1 MKNRSRLLAASAVAA
16 ALALVTGCRRS
27 PAATANNAP
36 PPPEIPV
43 VRVMAQT
50 TPDVLTFTGRLDAVH
65 RIEVRPRVTGH
76 VTTVHFREGDLVR
89 AGDLLLEIDSR
100 PYFARRNQAAA
111 NAARADAAYQL
122 ARQEGNRALDLR
134 TADAIS
140 TEEFERRTAEVAAT
154 QAARMAAEAELATA
168 ELELEFTYVRAPAAG
183 RIGRALVTPGNLAN
197 ADATV
202 LTTLVS
208 VDPMRVRFSIDE
220 PTFQRLL
227 TLPPHQP
234 AAARVSVQGF
244 AAPFSAQVDFLGNS
258 VDTATGTVEVRAS
271 LADFDFKL
279 VDGMFA
285 RVELLLPA
293 ATGRVIVPE
302 TALGAEQGSRYVLV
316 ANAENK
322 LVQRRV
328 TLGPRAGQDRAISG
342 DLAAGDFIVAGGLQ
356 FLRPGMTI
364 RPLKPAADPV
374 ATPSAQ

>member
-1 MKNRSRLLAASAVAA
+1 MKNRSRLLAASALAA
-16 ALALVTGCRRS
+16 ALVLATGCRR
-27 PAATANNAP
+27 PAAAAAKGAP
-36 PPPEIPV
+36 PPPGIPV

-50 TPDVLTFTGRLDAVH
+50 SPDVLTFTGRLDAVH
-65 RIEVRPRVTGH
+65 RIDLRPRVTGH
-76 VTTVHFREGDLVR
+76 VTAIHFREGDLVR
-89 AGDLLLEIDSR
+89 AGDVLLEIDSR
-100 PYFARRNQAAA
+100 PYVARRNQAAA
-111 NAARADAAYQL
+111 NVARANAAHLQ
-122 ARQEGNRALDLR
+122 ARQEGNRARDLR

-140 TEEFERRTAEVAAT
+140 TEELERRTAAVAAT

-168 ELELEFTYVRAPAAG
+168 ELELEFTAVRAPVAG

-197 ADATV
+197 AEATV
-202 LTTLVS
+202 LATLVS

-220 PTFQRLL
+220 PTLQRLL
-227 TLPPHQP
+227 TRPPHQP
-234 AAARVSVQGF
+234 AAARVTVQGF
-244 AAPFSAQVDFLGNS
+244 AAPFAAQVDYLGNT
-258 VDTATGTVEVRAS
+258 VDVATGTVEVRAS
-271 LADFDFKL
+271 LADAGVTL
-279 VDGMFA
+279 IDGMFA

-328 TLGPRAGQDRAISG
+328 TLGPRAGQDRAVSG
-342 DLAAGDFIVAGGLQ
+342 DLAAGDFIVSGGLQ

-374 ATPSAQ
+374 ATPLAQ